1 MQWKKNLIFTN
12 DIILRFSLLKIG
24 DIYAHFFSAKND
36 NMLILGIGI
45 QEQNFIILL
54 SQNKVA
60 AIWFYIITYKNCFRS
75 LVLLK
80 Y

>member
-1 MQWKKNLIFTN
+1 MKKDHENPISTT

-24 DIYAHFFSAKND
+24 DIYAHSFFAIND

-45 QEQNFIILL
+45 QEQKFIILV

-60 AIWFYIITYKNCFRS
+60 AI
-75 LVLLK
+75 
-80 Y
+80 